1 MQPLIKADSQLLR
14 LKHPPKWT
22 HKCYLFSMNG
32 QMDKVTL
39 YVHLGAVFSCREKW
53 WTLQNQR
60 FAVERVGVVR
70 KREKRRKDETAQK
83 YRKLMWKVNVSFKSS
98 SIIHTPAYAFF
109 ILFLLFPLCFRGN
122 ICPDHPKFTFQWQSR
137 STLCPTKHSWMQ
149 FVVHLRSGFCWDSVQ
164 KGGFHPP
171 QTCYRVVVQNS
182 NHMLLDA
189 DGLCIGW
196 MLVVW

>member
-60 FAVERVGVVR
+60 FAVERVVR
-70 KREKRRKDETAQK
+70 KREEKMRQLRSIGNLCE
-83 YRKLMWKVNVSFKSS
+83 KSMYLSRVHQS
-98 SIIHTPAYAFF
+98 SIHQPMHSLF
-109 ILFLLFPLCFRGN
+109 LFLLFPLCFRGN

-164 KGGFHPP
+164 KGVFTLHKRA
-171 QTCYRVVVQNS
+171 TV
-182 NHMLLDA
+182 
-189 DGLCIGW
+189 
-196 MLVVW
+196 

>member
-60 FAVERVGVVR
+60 FAVEQVGVVR

-83 YRKLMWKVNVSFKSS
+83 YVETYVKSQC
-98 SIIHTPAYAFF
+98 IFQEF
-109 ILFLLFPLCFRGN
+109 IN
-122 ICPDHPKFTFQWQSR
+122 HPYTS
-137 STLCPTKHSWMQ
+137 
-149 FVVHLRSGFCWDSVQ
+149 
-164 KGGFHPP
+164 
-171 QTCYRVVVQNS
+171 
-182 NHMLLDA
+182 
-189 DGLCIGW
+189 LCILYSFFFSFPSALEGISALITPSLPSSGSQGVLFVPPSTPECNLW
-196 MLVVW
+196 SICVQVFVGTACRKGVFTLHKRATV